1 MSLKFSASELQHHL
15 DASPFHKQF
24 ALRVTSVDGQAQ
36 VLTLLMPFS
45 AALERAPGSGQ
56 FHGGAIASFIDIAGD
71 FALVALLAVPIPTI
85 NFRVD
90 YLRPATGSFLLA
102 HARVRRMG
110 KAVAVV
116 DVEVQDAEKRLVA
129 LGRGCYGTQAS
140 AT

>member
-1 MSLKFSASELQHHL
+1 MSLKFSESELQHHL

-24 ALRVTSVDGQAQ
+24 ALHIASVDGDAQ
-36 VLTLLMPFS
+36 VLTLRMPFS
-45 AALERAPGSGQ
+45 VALVRTPGSGQ

-90 YLRPATGSFLLA
+90 YLRPATGTFLVA
-102 HARVRRMG
+102 HARVRRIG

-116 DVEVQDAEKRLVA
+116 DVE
-129 LGRGCYGTQAS
+129 
-140 AT
+140 